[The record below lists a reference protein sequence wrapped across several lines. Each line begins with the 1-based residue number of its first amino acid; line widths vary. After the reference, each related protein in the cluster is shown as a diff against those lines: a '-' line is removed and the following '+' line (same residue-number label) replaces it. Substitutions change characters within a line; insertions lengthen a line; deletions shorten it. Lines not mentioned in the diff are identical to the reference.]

1 MSSSNLPRLWG
12 LVTAA
17 CTYEGENTVL
27 QLQVKTVVFIAGKKN
42 PATQIFFIRFSIK
55 NFIAKISLY
64 YSYLSNKR
72 TCPLINFQKKFQP
85 TRGFK
90 SLPVY

>member
-27 QLQVKTVVFIAGKKN
+27 QLQVYFQAMSTFTA
-42 PATQIFFIRFSIK
+42 PQI
-55 NFIAKISLY
+55 N
-64 YSYLSNKR
+64 SYLV
-72 TCPLINFQKKFQP
+72 TCK
-85 TRGFK
+85 T
-90 SLPVY
+90 Y

>member
-27 QLQVKTVVFIAGKKN
+27 QLQVGIYRGAVEGKTGK
-42 PATQIFFIRFSIK
+42 ATERGIGSHCGCSCHGGLTLQLKFFVI
-55 NFIAKISLY
+55 
-64 YSYLSNKR
+64 LSSASMLGWANKD
-72 TCPLINFQKKFQP
+72 L
-85 TRGFK
+85 G
-90 SLPVY
+90 

>member
-42 PATQIFFIRFSIK
+42 SATPKIFIRFSIENLSAIFK
-55 NFIAKISLY
+55 LY
-64 YSYLSNKR
+64 FNGETNKFFLDSWWIFYPR
-72 TCPLINFQKKFQP
+72 
-85 TRGFK
+85 
-90 SLPVY
+90 